1 MKYIFQLSIIMGVS
15 FVGEILNAMLP
26 LQIPASVYGLIILFL
41 LLCAKIVKLNQ
52 VEDVADFMIS
62 IMPIFFIEPTVGIM
76 NSYGLVKGRIFP
88 LFLAAFLSFAGVVAV
103 TGFVSQLMMKRKK

>member
-15 FVGEILNAMLP
+15 FAGEVLNAMLP

-41 LLCAKIVKLNQ
+41 LLCTKIVKLDQ
-52 VEDVADFMIS
+52 VEGVADFMIS

-76 NSYGLVKGRIFP
+76 NSYGLVKGRILP
-88 LFLAAFLSFAGVVAV
+88 LFLAAFLSFVSVVVV
-103 TGFVSQLMMKRKK
+103 TGLVSQFLMKRKK

>member
-41 LLCAKIVKLNQ
+41 LLCTKIVKLNQ
-52 VEDVADFMIS
+52 VESVADFMIS
-62 IMPIFFIEPTVGIM
+62 IMPIFFIEPTVSII
-76 NSYGLVKGRIFP
+76 NSYGLVKGRILP
-88 LFLAAFLSFAGVVAV
+88 LFLAAFLSFAGVVV
-103 TGFVSQLMMKRKK
+103 ITGLVSQLMMKRKK